1 MLLTTTTLMLLP
13 TTNSM
18 TMTNDY
24 ARFGPT

>member
-1 MLLTTTTLMLLP
+1 MLLTTTTLLLLT